1 MRHRLAVIMHQ
12 QTLWSPMNDAR
23 RLALLILVDALLT
36 VAVVHRAQQ
45 HAEAD
50 QIRAL
55 AVGTITA
62 ARARHQAMR

>member
-1 MRHRLAVIMHQ
+1 
-12 QTLWSPMNDAR
+12 MNDAR